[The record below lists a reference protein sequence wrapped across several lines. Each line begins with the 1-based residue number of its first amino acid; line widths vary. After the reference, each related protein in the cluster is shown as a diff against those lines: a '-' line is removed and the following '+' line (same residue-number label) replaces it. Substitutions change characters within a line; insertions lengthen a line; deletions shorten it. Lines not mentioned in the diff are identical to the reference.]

1 MTCLVDSED
10 NEWSSRYRTKSP
22 LSKIKYTQNRAR
34 RSIDAMVKQT
44 KTKNTKSTNITY
56 FRLQYLKCIAR
67 LTERAFCHYPIGLY
81 KESWKVVALSC
92 VSFLR
97 LKKIT
102 SLTISSDE

>member
-44 KTKNTKSTNITY
+44 KTKKYEEYEYNI
-56 FRLQYLKCIAR
+56 F
-67 LTERAFCHYPIGLY
+67 
-81 KESWKVVALSC
+81 
-92 VSFLR
+92 
-97 LKKIT
+97 
-102 SLTISSDE
+102 